1 MFFSIAQQTKQNY
14 PHQYQLGS
22 FVVNTDSG
30 WHTHQSGPYSVVYKG
45 YVDHDHLSLAM
56 DKIIS
61 QSTPEFLGNFCALIY
76 NTNTGSLKIQ
86 TDLYRSFPIYVSN
99 SEITNLVKYDRTIW
113 TDSVIEIN
121 SDLTVNETKVDVIG
135 EIDTTP
141 ITLEQALNE
150 VDTILDQKA
159 QQFIKFNHYPIK
171 AFLSGGVDSLLVYSY
186 LQKHTNDYE
195 LVKCQHIDFDH
206 FWLMNYSDISQYWGY
221 AQIHHWIDP
230 CILTSGAPGDEF
242 MLRSPT
248 TADLFLK
255 AQGISVYEM
264 MQQPEWQNCL
274 HYLYFQRDKNLKIF
288 ETQTLDSNLHTTKQ
302 LFWHLCNILLN
313 DWQHW
318 HIGNTLTWTP
328 LRDLRIFK
336 ILLRLN
342 TGDAIDQIMNSRF
355 SLELVEKNYPGLSKV
370 VSDRKNA
377 GSSMKNLVDFYS
389 KN

>member
-1 MFFSIAQQTKQNY
+1 MFFSIAKQAKQNY
-14 PHQYQLGS
+14 PHQYHLGS

-30 WHTHQSGPYSVVYKG
+30 WYKHQAGPYSVVYKG
-45 YVDHDHLSLAM
+45 YVDHTQLSLAI
-56 DKIIS
+56 DQIINQGS
-61 QSTPEFLGNFCALIY
+61 PEFLGNFCALVY
-76 NTNTGSLKIQ
+76 NTNSDTLKIQ
-86 TDLYRSFPIYVSN
+86 TDLYRSFPIYVADN
-99 SEITNLVKYDRTIW
+99 EITNLVKYDRTIW
-113 TDSVIEIN
+113 TDSLIEVN

-141 ITLEQALNE
+141 ITLPQALEE
-150 VDTILDQKA
+150 VDAILDQKA
-159 QQFIKFNHYPIK
+159 RQFVEFNHYPIK
-171 AFLSGGVDSLLVYSY
+171 AFLSGGVDSLLVFSY

-195 LVKCQHIDFDH
+195 LLKCQHIDFDH
-206 FWLMNYSDISQYWGY
+206 FWLMNYADISQNWGY
-221 AQIHHWIDP
+221 AQIHHWTNP

-264 MQQPEWQNCL
+264 MKQPEWQTCL

-288 ETQTLDSNLHTTKQ
+288 ETQTLDPNLRTTKE
-302 LFWHLCNILLN
+302 LFWHLCNIVSN

-336 ILLRLN
+336 ILLRLSAS
-342 TGDAIDQIMNSRF
+342 DAIDQIMNSEF
-355 SLELVEKNYPGLSKV
+355 SLALIEKNYPGLSKV
-370 VSDRKNA
+370 VSDKKNA